1 MSRKRNHSFAETSLS
16 PELHGAFMEPP
27 GSASRADADFLE
39 LEPDEELL
47 CSVSD
52 ITEHLG
58 RNITVVLETALSEIR
73 KMVSIRIRVLKMELR
88 EKSEEIQVLKARLDT
103 VDRDGRDTFPGPTTM
118 ESAEAGFKKHDC
130 SNKHSGADP
139 RRAKALLPGVK
150 KENIDAICDYL
161 MKDKNSR
168 GCADMDGDQSS
179 QASSDRE
186 ARQDPIPHSLHL
198 WPDSGMAGSGPG
210 TGDPESAADDLFSM
224 LPSGSKRMYDY
235 EWIAPME
242 YSEDI
247 KEDEE
252 EEEEEEQD
260 ESSRREG
267 GGLEQAPTPLSHV
280 PPSEF
285 SMGPQSSP
293 GEGGS
298 PLEGHTDRPVAVP
311 RPHLHLLSV
320 WNLLPGCFVPGGHVK
335 LIHTDASGAQALQAL
350 QSTCSAAPDMGEGA
364 DDSRGAERGRMRT

>member
-16 PELHGAFMEPP
+16 PEPHGAFMEPP

-103 VDRDGRDTFPGPTTM
+103 VDRDGRDTFPGPATM

-186 ARQDPIPHSLHL
+186 ARQDPTPHSLHL
-198 WPDSGMAGSGPG
+198 WPDSGMAGSGP
-210 TGDPESAADDLFSM
+210 GDPESAADDLFSM

-247 KEDEE
+247 KGKHTVCVEA
-252 EEEEEEQD
+252 
-260 ESSRREG
+260 SSRYHTPEG
-267 GGLEQAPTPLSHV
+267 
-280 PPSEF
+280 
-285 SMGPQSSP
+285 
-293 GEGGS
+293 
-298 PLEGHTDRPVAVP
+298 
-311 RPHLHLLSV
+311 
-320 WNLLPGCFVPGGHVK
+320 CYY
-335 LIHTDASGAQALQAL
+335 
-350 QSTCSAAPDMGEGA
+350 
-364 DDSRGAERGRMRT
+364 

>member
-1 MSRKRNHSFAETSLS
+1 MSRRRNHSFADTSLS

-27 GSASRADADFLE
+27 GSASRADGDFLE

-88 EKSEEIQVLKARLDT
+88 EKTEEIEVLKARLDT
-103 VDRDGRDTFPGPTTM
+103 VQRDGRDPFPGVTTL
-118 ESAEAGFKKHDC
+118 EPSADAGLKKPDFSC
-130 SNKHSGADP
+130 GNKHNSVDP
-139 RRAKALLPGVK
+139 RRAKAVMPGVK

-168 GCADMDGDQSS
+168 GCAELDGDQSS
-179 QASSDRE
+179 QASGDRE
-186 ARQDPIPHSLHL
+186 ARQEPDSHSLHL

-210 TGDPESAADDLFSM
+210 HGDPESAADDIFSM

-242 YSEDI
+242 YS
-247 KEDEE
+247 
-252 EEEEEEQD
+252 
-260 ESSRREG
+260 
-267 GGLEQAPTPLSHV
+267 
-280 PPSEF
+280 SELK
-285 SMGPQSSP
+285 GNGSP
-293 GEGGS
+293 GGEVRVE
-298 PLEGHTDRPVAVP
+298 PQRCHYTEHTLCLSCGRP
-311 RPHLHLLSV
+311 
-320 WNLLPGCFVPGGHVK
+320 LLPAGWKVRK
-335 LIHTDASGAQALQAL
+335 Y
-350 QSTCSAAPDMGEGA
+350 
-364 DDSRGAERGRMRT
+364 